1 MIITWIARIIAS
13 LNANRRAGEIGAGVA
28 MGSLLSGIG
37 LPVPLLLLSVRFSRS
52 REWQKRYRGSFA
64 SR

>member
-37 LPVPLLLLSVRFSRS
+37 L
-52 REWQKRYRGSFA
+52 
-64 SR
+64 